1 MSIIKIISKVLSQL
15 EKEGD
20 YLYES
25 EKWFDDFWNKLRDT
39 YCGDGI
45 IYEEKGMLYRKFNV
59 TFNDGISGT
68 FLEEKDKCINIENVK
83 LENYQKKELERKKY
97 FILKHYNG

>member
-25 EKWFDDFWNKLRDT
+25 EKWFDDFWNK
-39 YCGDGI
+39 
-45 IYEEKGMLYRKFNV
+45 
-59 TFNDGISGT
+59 
-68 FLEEKDKCINIENVK
+68 
-83 LENYQKKELERKKY
+83 
-97 FILKHYNG
+97 